1 MNIFHFL
8 LFPLK
13 RVKRYIFTE
22 VSSLQRRTSIF
33 RRAQQMFTQLRDP
46 EFAVSILWF
55 DMCTFLLYIF
65 FPNTFIFTSNLF
77 QFRITYTSYRY
88 GLRVPRYAVEMKVW
102 VYPFGRLFIYP
113 VRHFAYNSVKFIRQY
128 TADVMHLVITPTLY
142 NTSIAPRLRTGI

>member
-1 MNIFHFL
+1 MQDHKTQVFTITFYEYLSLFL

-46 EFAVSILWF
+46 EFTVSILWF

-65 FPNTFIFTSNLF
+65 FPNTFIFTLNLF
-77 QFRITYTSYRY
+77 
-88 GLRVPRYAVEMKVW
+88 
-102 VYPFGRLFIYP
+102 
-113 VRHFAYNSVKFIRQY
+113 
-128 TADVMHLVITPTLY
+128 
-142 NTSIAPRLRTGI
+142 